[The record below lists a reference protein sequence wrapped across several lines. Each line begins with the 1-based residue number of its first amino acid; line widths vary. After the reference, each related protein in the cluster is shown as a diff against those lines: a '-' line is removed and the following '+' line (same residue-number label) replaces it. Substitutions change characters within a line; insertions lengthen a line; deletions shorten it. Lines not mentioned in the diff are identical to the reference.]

1 MIGELSDGDPSRP
14 ASAENPGEFLGALD
28 DELSAARSQLDHY
41 QRLIDEIPSLYEAKF
56 RYRVQDLAQDIRRLM
71 EERQSLQEQIRRC
84 IEGQAAPAPLPT
96 IATNARPARRALA
109 ALAAA
114 TRRFRHLPRWQLALA
129 AGAAALALAVPVGL
143 GGWAT
148 RGRPAPEAPEASQ
161 PASQPLPEIPPQL
174 RLRAKGEVW
183 LELRSLTNQPVL
195 ETTLRPGQDTSIPLG
210 DGLRIRSGR
219 PHLLEVAIADQPFA
233 PLAPANDF
241 AWRTV
246 VAPDSGHNP
255 ALKPRVTDKSS

>member
-1 MIGELSDGDPSRP
+1 MTETP
-14 ASAENPGEFLGALD
+14 ASPENPGELLDALG
-28 DELSAARSQLDHY
+28 DELSAARSQLDRY

-71 EERQSLQEQIRRC
+71 EERQSLQEQIHRC
-84 IEGQAAPAPLPT
+84 IEGQAASAPLPT
-96 IATNARPARRALA
+96 AANARPARRALA

-148 RGRPAPEAPEASQ
+148 RERPALEAPEASYPAQ
-161 PASQPLPEIPPQL
+161 PASQPLPEVSPQL

-195 ETTLRPGQDTSIPLG
+195 EATLRPGQDTSIPLG

-219 PHLLEVAIADQPFA
+219 PHVLEVAIADQPFA
-233 PLAPANDF
+233 PLGPANDF

-246 VAPDSGHNP
+246 VAPDPGQKP
-255 ALKPRVTDKSS
+255 ALKPKVTDKSS